1 MREINKRT
9 ILAAFLVLIFVNFM
23 TTLGDD
29 KYGNNSFGQ
38 VIHKDDLVVA
48 TMKDLTD
55 NAYSLSGRIKE
66 KGDNYFIVTA
76 DVVDFSKIDNINFSN
91 LGTLLPTIAKDYR
104 INITE
109 QTDFTSE
116 KFNQAF
122 LSGYITIESKEGIYT
137 TDILT
142 AKSVTI
148 PPAWET
154 SIIAEKN
161 RKINEELRMKSNF

>member
-1 MREINKRT
+1 M
-9 ILAAFLVLIFVNFM
+9 LIFVYFM
-23 TTLGDD
+23 TTLGDGRHGD
-29 KYGNNSFGQ
+29 SSFGYT
-38 VIHKDDLVVA
+38 IPNDDLVA
-48 TMKDLTD
+48 STKNDLAV
-55 NAYSLSGRIKE
+55 NSFLLSGKIKE
-66 KGDNYFIVTA
+66 IGDNYFVITA
-76 DVVDFSKIDNINFSN
+76 AVVDFSKIDTIDFSSE
-91 LGTLLPTIAKDYR
+91 GSLLPTIAKDYR

-122 LSGYITIESKEGIYT
+122 LSGYITIESKEGIYI

-161 RKINEELRMKSNF
+161 RKINEELGLKSNF